1 MRLSLYGARSAAV
14 ILFDNSM
21 CRPVADGIEVL
32 RSKYIGLLGQFT
44 VVKTDFKEIAHLWR
58 LVRVRLGFLP
68 GAPTVASVR
77 HFSRASKG
85 NCKYHERTISCG
97 VQSPIMFATFVP
109 WCRTDLGVVPLR
121 GRVVSTERQ
130 DRSRFATRQ
139 LLFQAPSTGFLGHRK
154 ARSTTEL
161 ARFPVALPVSQSC
174 ASSRGSPRHECS
186 PRIFARLRS
195 R

>member
-68 GAPTVASVR
+68 GAPTVRLVR

-109 WCRTDLGVVPLR
+109 
-121 GRVVSTERQ
+121 
-130 DRSRFATRQ
+130 
-139 LLFQAPSTGFLGHRK
+139 
-154 ARSTTEL
+154 
-161 ARFPVALPVSQSC
+161 
-174 ASSRGSPRHECS
+174 
-186 PRIFARLRS
+186 
-195 R
+195 